1 MECFTL
7 LSMQLVVPDGR
18 IGVFIY
24 PVFVIYISIKY
35 FNALGKGGKL
45 ASFRYCATDD
55 LTLGDE

>member
-1 MECFTL
+1 M

-24 PVFVIYISIKY
+24 PVFVIYISIKH